1 MSWRPA
7 KCLTVLKAQIDKAHP
22 HRPKQSDGMVAS
34 SQHHQANPNSDHEP
48 NEHGVVC
55 AWDITTADFTDT
67 LAEQLRALGKAGDPR
82 VAYVIYKRR
91 IASAKQ
97 GWAWRPYTKGD
108 PHLNHIHL
116 SVSQDPKVYDLT
128 HPWNLN
134 PAPKKAAAKKA
145 PAKPA
150 AKPKPPPFPLAE
162 GHWFGVVS
170 NDPHNHSGLNHPD
183 AEAIVKIARKLGV
196 KTTGRFTPEVER
208 AVVTFQKAHHLQA
221 DGRCGPVTWRAM
233 FG

>member
-22 HRPKQSDGMVAS
+22 DRPKQSDGMVAS
-34 SQHHQANPNSDHEP
+34 SQHHARNPNSDHEP
-48 NEHGVVC
+48 NAHGVVC

-67 LAEQLRALGKAGDPR
+67 LAEQLRLMGKRGDKR

-97 GWAWRPYTKGD
+97 DWAWRPYTYGD

-116 SVSQDPKVYDLT
+116 SVSQDPAQYDRED
-128 HPWNLN
+128 PWNLN
-134 PAPKKAAAKKA
+134 PAPAKAPAKKAA

-150 AKPKPPPFPLAE
+150 PPRFPLPP
-162 GHWFGVVS
+162 GHWFGVES
-170 NDPHNHSGLNHPD
+170 PNPRNHSGLNHPD
-183 AEAIVKIARKLGV
+183 SEAIVKIRRRLSAGTSPRYDAALQRKIVEFQRAHQL
-196 KTTGRFTPEVER
+196 TPDGLCGAQTWAALFR
-208 AVVTFQKAHHLQA
+208 A
-221 DGRCGPVTWRAM
+221 
-233 FG
+233 